1 VSTTP
6 LILDVDTG
14 VDDAIALLYA
24 CASPEVRLVGVTCVM
39 GNVTVEQATRN
50 TLEVLGL
57 AGHEDVEVARG
68 AGRPLVR
75 DHESFPMVH
84 GPEGLG
90 HWRPRGGGRAP
101 SDRGAV
107 PLIVD
112 TARARPGEVL
122 LVATGPLTNVALAL
136 AEEPGLPELLKGFAL
151 MGGAY
156 DRAGNTTPA
165 AEANVW
171 MDPEAAAAVF
181 GAFSG
186 APLDK
191 LPICVG
197 LDVTERALLA
207 PADLD
212 AARSPAPDSSLA
224 RFLLDAVGFY
234 MEFHRSSSSKIDGAL
249 MHDPLALAIAI
260 DPSLAQI
267 ESTRVE
273 VETTGTWTSG
283 ATVADLGGLRRS
295 RWRTGWATE
304 DNARVAVDVDETAF
318 TERLVERLASLV
330 RVRAGT

>member
-1 VSTTP
+1 VTASP

-14 VDDAIALLYA
+14 VDDAVAILYA
-24 CASPEVRLVGVTCVM
+24 CASPEVSLVGATCVM
-39 GNVTVEQATRN
+39 GNVTMEQATRN
-50 TLEVLGL
+50 TLEVLAL
-57 AGHEDVEVARG
+57 AGREDVEVAMG

-75 DHESFPMVH
+75 DHEPFPVVH

-90 HWRPRGGGRAP
+90 HWRPQGGGRAP

-112 TARARPGEVL
+112 TARARPGEAL

-136 AEEPGLPELLKGFAL
+136 AEEPRLPELLRGFAL
-151 MGGAY
+151 MGGAF

-165 AEANVW
+165 AEANIW

-181 GAFSG
+181 TAFSG
-186 APLDK
+186 APQDR

-197 LDVTERALLA
+197 LDVTERALLT

-212 AARSPAPDSSLA
+212 AVRAPAPDSSLA

-234 MEFHRSSSSKIDGAL
+234 MDFYRNSPSKLDGAV

-260 DPSLAQI
+260 EPGLARL
-267 ESTRVE
+267 EATRVE
-273 VETTGTWTSG
+273 VETTGTWTVG

-295 RWRTGWATE
+295 PWHTGWATD
-304 DNARVAVDVDETAF
+304 DNARVALDVDEATF
-318 TERLVERLASLV
+318 SERLVERLTSLV
-330 RVRAGT
+330 RDRV